1 MSEHAGVELVPLTIT
16 SSSQPGADRQLFV
29 RPNEPL
35 LAQLLAQ
42 GVAIRSSCGG
52 HGVCTDCVVK
62 VVRGADNCSFLNEL
76 EQKKLGNVTHLTGER
91 LSCQLSVVGPVR
103 LDLTVQDQLKRGKKK
118 TPGQQRSVATPP
130 QGDVRLH
137 KAKPAKPPRPQAES
151 SRPSSAPLDDFQ
163 WKKGGLKRPKRA
175 P

>member
-62 VVRGADNCSFLNEL
+62 VARGADNCSFLNEL

-118 TPGQQRSVATPP
+118 RPAAAP

-137 KAKPAKPPRPQAES
+137 KAKAAKAPRPQAES
-151 SRPSSAPLDDFQ
+151 SRPSSAPSDDFQ